1 MNRRHFLGTLG
12 AASGA
17 AACFSSVAA
26 GFPAGAGAHGAMHS
40 AGRASRQPG
49 RPGQPGRPAISKA
62 VKYGMVEV
70 EGSIEDKFMLLAE
83 LGFDGVEMGSP
94 NDFAQEEV
102 VAASRAAELPI
113 HGVVDMVHWN
123 KTLSDADPAIREEGL
138 EGLRTAL
145 RDAAAYGA
153 STVLLVPA
161 VVRENVSYDDAWNRS
176 QAEIR
181 KALPEARSL
190 GVRIAIENV
199 WNNFL
204 MSPLEFARYIDAFE
218 SDQVGAY
225 FDIGNAV
232 TFGWPEQWIRIL
244 GPRILKLDVKEF
256 SRKKRNEEGM
266 YEGFRV
272 PLGEGDVN
280 WPAVRDALDRIGFAG
295 WATAEIPGGGR
306 ERLEEIARRMDQTLS
321 PA

>member
-12 AASGA
+12 AVSGGA
-17 AACFSSVAA
+17 AGLAGVLPDFAA
-26 GFPAGAGAHGAMHS
+26 S
-40 AGRASRQPG
+40 AWPQGDAQTTAS
-49 RPGQPGRPAISKA
+49 PAISMA
-62 VKYGMVEV
+62 VKYGMVET
-70 EGSIEDKFMLLAE
+70 EGSVGDKFALLAE

-94 NDFAQEEV
+94 NDLSQEEV
-102 VAASRAAELPI
+102 VAASRAASLPI
-113 HGVVDMVHWN
+113 HGVVDMEHWD
-123 KTLSDADPAIREEGL
+123 KTLSDPDPAIREEGL
-138 EGLRTAL
+138 EAL
-145 RDAAAYGA
+145 RIALQDAAAYGA

-161 VVRENVSYDDAWNRS
+161 VVLEHVSYDEAWRRS

-181 KALPEARSL
+181 KVLPEARSL

-204 MSPLEFARYIDAFE
+204 MSPLEFARYVDEFE
-218 SDQVGAY
+218 SEWIGAY

-244 GPRILKLDVKEF
+244 GSRILKLDVKEF
-256 SRKKRNEEGM
+256 SRRKRNEEGM

-280 WPAVRDALDRIGFAG
+280 WAAVRDALASIGYAG

-306 ERLEEIARRMDQTLS
+306 ERLEEIAWRMDAALS

>member
-1 MNRRHFLGTLG
+1 MGMLG
-12 AASGA
+12 AASGGAAGLSGAISGFA
-17 AACFSSVAA
+17 AAA
-26 GFPAGAGAHGAMHS
+26 GQYGAMRS
-40 AGRASRQPG
+40 AARASE
-49 RPGQPGRPAISKA
+49 RPAISKA
-62 VKYGMVEV
+62 VKYGMVET

-94 NDFAQEEV
+94 NDLAPEEV

-123 KTLSDADPAIREEGL
+123 KTLSDPDPAIREEGL

-145 RDAAAYGA
+145 QDAAAYGA

-161 VVRENVSYDDAWNRS
+161 VVLENVSYDDAWTRS

-181 KALPEARSL
+181 KVLPEARSL

-204 MSPLEFARYIDAFE
+204 MSPLEFARYVDEFE
-218 SDQVGAY
+218 SDWIGAY

-232 TFGWPEQWIRIL
+232 TFGWPEHWIRIL
-244 GPRILKLDVKEF
+244 GSRILKLDVKEF
-256 SRKKRNEEGM
+256 SRQKRNEEGM

-280 WPAVRDALDRIGFAG
+280 WPAVRETLANIGYAG

-306 ERLEEIARRMDQTLS
+306 ERLEEIAWRMDEALLS
-321 PA
+321 S

>member
-1 MNRRHFLGTLG
+1 MNRRYFMGMLG
-12 AASGA
+12 AASGG
-17 AACFSSVAA
+17 AA
-26 GFPAGAGAHGAMHS
+26 GLSGAIAGLAAGARPNS
-40 AGRASRQPG
+40 ARRSAARPYAPRSGR
-49 RPGQPGRPAISKA
+49 RPAISKA
-62 VKYGMVEV
+62 VKYGMVET

-102 VAASRAAELPI
+102 TAASRAAALPI
-113 HGVVDMVHWN
+113 HGVVDMIHWN
-123 KTLSDADPAIREEGL
+123 KTLSDPDPAIREEGL

-145 RDAAAYGA
+145 QDAAAYGA

-161 VVRENVSYDDAWNRS
+161 VVLEDVSYDDAWNRS

-181 KALPEARSL
+181 KVLPEARTL

-218 SDQVGAY
+218 SEWVGAY

-244 GPRILKLDVKEF
+244 GSRILKLDIKEF
-256 SRKKRNEEGM
+256 SRQKRNEEGM

-280 WPAVRDALDRIGFAG
+280 WPAVRETLASIGYAG

-306 ERLEEIARRMDQTLS
+306 ERLEEIAWRMDAALS
-321 PA
+321 PS